1 MLLPDLEE
9 ALRYLGAENAPEDLR
24 RQTME
29 AGADLAAAVQP
40 RYTYRAFSLSFETEG
55 IRLREADLLLPGR
68 DAALMLAQCSRAV
81 LLACTLGTQFDRR
94 LLALQARDMAK
105 AALTDACGSALVEQ
119 GCGQAE
125 REIAARFPE
134 AYLTDRFSPGYGD
147 LPLSLQ
153 PEISRALDLERRLG
167 IHVSE
172 NFWMNPVKSVTAVIG
187 LSDRPQMARIRGC
200 GHCALRETCTLRK
213 GGHSCAK

>member
-68 DAALMLAQCSRAV
+68 DAALMLAQCGRAV

-153 PEISRALDLERRLG
+153 KDVCALLDAPRRLG
-167 IHVSE
+167 VQVTDS
-172 NFWMNPVKSVTAVIG
+172 FLLNPSKTVTAVVG
-187 LSDRPQMARIRGC
+187 LSERPQPARVRGC
-200 GHCALRETCTLRK
+200 GFCNLRENCQYRKEGKTCE
-213 GGHSCAK
+213 A